1 MLKSRGNCQTWRV
14 LAHLQMLVMLSKKPL
29 LVLEQWHDIMEAVS
43 WEDESGI
50 DDVPADLE
58 RETLELIAVCSRG

>member
-1 MLKSRGNCQTWRV
+1 M
-14 LAHLQMLVMLSKKPL
+14 AHLQMLVMLSKKPL

-50 DDVPADLE
+50 DVPADLE